1 MEAYIYD
8 ALRTPRGRGNR
19 KGALIGTTATQLA
32 VSVMHE
38 FPLTAQISKVPVPP
52 P

>member
-32 VSVMHE
+32 VSVMQEIQQRHD
-38 FPLTAQISKVPVPP
+38 LDGRRVLG
-52 P
+52 